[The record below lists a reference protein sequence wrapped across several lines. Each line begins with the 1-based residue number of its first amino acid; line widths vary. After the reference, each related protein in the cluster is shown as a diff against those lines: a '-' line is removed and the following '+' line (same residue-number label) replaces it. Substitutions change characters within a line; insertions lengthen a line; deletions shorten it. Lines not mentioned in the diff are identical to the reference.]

1 MADTIIIG
9 AGQSGLV
16 MSRQLRD
23 AGHAHVVLERNR
35 IAERWRSER
44 WDSLRFQYPN
54 WSLRL
59 PGKTYAGSEP
69 DAYAHHADIIRFLT
83 DYAEQIA
90 APVREGV
97 AVTRLSA
104 GDGGSYL
111 LETSVGPLVARN
123 VVLATGPFQSAFVP
137 DLAKGL
143 PVDML
148 QLDAAAY
155 RNPHALPPGAVLV
168 VGSGASGCQIADEL
182 NAAGRRVYLSAS
194 RHRRVPRR
202 YRGRDMIWW
211 FERMGRFD
219 VTIESFPRGRYP
231 PSTVVTGVGGG
242 YDVDL
247 RQLARDGVCL
257 LGRVTAIVEN
267 KVMLG
272 DDLTAILDGAD
283 QAFAAFITAAEALA
297 ERPEIAADL
306 LPSPSP
312 APAPEQQNVPASVPL
327 HALADLT
334 QLDLAEVGIGSV
346 IWATGH
352 QFDLRWVDLP
362 VFDAVGRP
370 DQVRGVTA
378 CAGLY
383 FVGLHWMHTFKS
395 GQLSYVAEDA
405 AHVARHLL
413 QRA

>member
-16 MSRQLRD
+16 MSQQLRD

-104 GDGGSYL
+104 GDGGTYL
-111 LETSVGPLVARN
+111 LDTSAGPLVARN
-123 VVLATGPFQSAFVP
+123 VVLATGPFQRAFVP

-155 RNPHALPPGAVLV
+155 RNPQALPPGAVLV

-219 VTIESFPRGRYP
+219 VTINSFPGGKYP

-247 RQLARDGVCL
+247 QQLARDGVCL
-257 LGRVTAIVEN
+257 LGRVSAIIEN
-267 KVMLG
+267 KVKLG

-283 QAFAAFITAAEALA
+283 QAFAAFITAAEVLA
-297 ERPEIAADL
+297 ERPEVAADL
-306 LPSPSP
+306 LP
-312 APAPEQQNVPASVPL
+312 APGPQTVPASSAA
-327 HALADLT
+327 HTQADRT
-334 QLDLAEVGIGSV
+334 QLDLAEAGIGSV

-352 QFDLRWVDLP
+352 KFDLGWVDLP
-362 VFDAVGRP
+362 VFDAAGRP

-378 CAGLY
+378 CEGLY
-383 FVGLHWMHTFKS
+383 FLGLHWMHTFKS
-395 GQLSYVAEDA
+395 GQLAYVAEDA

-413 QRA
+413 HRA